1 MPELTL
7 QPEVR
12 LDLRIQ
18 LDRLSRA
25 GERCRQALDDLTSG
39 RLTREAY
46 LDVVRQQKD
55 AQLQWERSQRKYLLD
70 AP

>member
-1 MPELTL
+1 MTESML

-25 GERCRQALDDLTSG
+25 GERCRQALDELTSG
-39 RLTREAY
+39 KLTREAY
-46 LDVVRQQKD
+46 LDVLRQQKD
-55 AQLQWERSQRKYLLD
+55 AQLQWELIQRKYLLD
-70 AP
+70 GP